1 MTPLLYVAG
10 RYRAPDRAGIAR
22 NIAAARQVGL
32 AAARLGWYPVIPHSN
47 TSHLD
52 HYAPELSDEFWLRGT
67 LELMTRCDALVLVP
81 GWEISEGAQAE
92 IRRADELR
100 IPIYRSLDLLPGA
113 SEFIAWLHYSEARQ
127 A

>member
-1 MTPLLYVAG
+1 MQPIIYVAG
-10 RYRAPDRAGIAR
+10 PYRAPDRASIAR
-22 NIAAARQVGL
+22 NIEAARQVGIH
-32 AAARLGWYPVIPHSN
+32 AARLGSYPIIPHTN
-47 TSHLD
+47 TAHMECDLPD
-52 HYAPELSDEFWLRGT
+52 LGDEFWLRGT
-67 LELMTRCDALVLVP
+67 LEAMERCDALVLVP
-81 GWEISEGAQAE
+81 GWETSEGAQAE